1 MEASA
6 TRPAEVTRSAR
17 EVSDEDSAASLARE
31 APVIAQLEAVAAG
44 YALIV

>member
-6 TRPAEVTRSAR
+6 TRPAEVTRFAR
-17 EVSDEDSAASLARE
+17 EVSDGNDVASLARE